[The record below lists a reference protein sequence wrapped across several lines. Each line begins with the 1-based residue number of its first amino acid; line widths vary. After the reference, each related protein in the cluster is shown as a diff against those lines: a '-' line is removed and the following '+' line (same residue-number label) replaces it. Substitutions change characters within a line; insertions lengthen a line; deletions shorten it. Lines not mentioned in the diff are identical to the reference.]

1 MNQLSYFS
9 VTAFLAHYQA
19 LDNAASG
26 RGATSPLSALDR
38 ETLSAMSSVLQ
49 ALTPEERSLLLDDG
63 PARQRR
69 ECSGEERRRRERTE
83 HKLHRL
89 LSQSGIVRS

>member
-1 MNQLSYFS
+1 MNQLSYCS

-26 RGATSPLSALDR
+26 RGAASPLSALDR
-38 ETLSAMSSVLQ
+38 ETLRAMSSVMQ
-49 ALTPEERSLLLDDG
+49 ALTAEERSLLLDVG
-63 PARQRR
+63 PAPQQR
-69 ECSGEERRRRERTE
+69 ELSGAERRRRERAE